1 MNVLISKRVWKIL
14 PFIIMLGLIGV
25 ILFGLYH
32 DADIRYALI
41 SSKDEADIKYAEY
54 TIKNTCEFGWYF
66 ENARTNG
73 GAGELYDHSMG
84 DFIQFSIVRLLGCF
98 TDNVDLIYNIMYF
111 ATYFLCAVSMY
122 IVARLLQ
129 MSRTTSAV
137 MGMLFTFLPWHQLR
151 LHHLFS
157 SVFYVIVPIAVLISI
172 WIADGQVWGEKTVT
186 LGKISINKKYT
197 WICILVIFTSI
208 TDVMWSAFNCYV
220 LAIAIFIS
228 AFRDQTAK
236 SVFRNIKLLLL
247 EILGTIAMYSP
258 VLIHYIRTGVNTKA
272 AAYTRSADQA
282 EHYGMKLINLLMPRA
297 NHRIQKL
304 ADISEIYKNH
314 VGENENINISLGI
327 IVSVGFALLLFQ
339 LMKREKEKEI
349 SSLAVLNIGTILVGT
364 VGGIGAIVAYLV
376 PQIRTYNR
384 ISLYIAAYSIIYLG
398 IISEK
403 LREKTKKTVWIT
415 LLFLVTAVA
424 VFDSTVKYDNEYQ
437 KSVIAE
443 TDSTEKFVAEIES
456 VMPKGTRIYELP
468 YMMFPEGGGYDLV
481 DGYLY
486 SDHLIWSFGSIKGTK
501 EAAWQEKLSQ
511 ISVEELCEQITLEDY
526 RGIYVDLNYMNKS
539 ETYDAGSFVTD
550 MTNFLGEEP
559 IYSEDG
565 TKCFW
570 NITSF
575 SESYLRQIGTA
586 NKDYYKMPFVSNI
599 EGFSDKSVDGDG
611 LEFRWCDGN
620 GIITVCNR
628 TNVAREA
635 ILSFR
640 VNSYADYDN
649 KMMLYLQDESYLINV
664 SGNYKENDQK
674 VVNITLDL
682 QPGDNQIYLKS
693 DLDVLEEPKG
703 IIKKTFMIKD
713 FKVTWK

>member
-282 EHYGMKLINLLMPRA
+282 
-297 NHRIQKL
+297 
-304 ADISEIYKNH
+304 AD
-314 VGENENINISLGI
+314 L
-327 IVSVGFALLLFQ
+327 
-339 LMKREKEKEI
+339 
-349 SSLAVLNIGTILVGT
+349 
-364 VGGIGAIVAYLV
+364 
-376 PQIRTYNR
+376 
-384 ISLYIAAYSIIYLG
+384 
-398 IISEK
+398 
-403 LREKTKKTVWIT
+403 
-415 LLFLVTAVA
+415 
-424 VFDSTVKYDNEYQ
+424 
-437 KSVIAE
+437 
-443 TDSTEKFVAEIES
+443 KF
-456 VMPKGTRIYELP
+456 
-468 YMMFPEGGGYDLV
+468 
-481 DGYLY
+481 
-486 SDHLIWSFGSIKGTK
+486 
-501 EAAWQEKLSQ
+501 
-511 ISVEELCEQITLEDY
+511 
-526 RGIYVDLNYMNKS
+526 
-539 ETYDAGSFVTD
+539 
-550 MTNFLGEEP
+550 
-559 IYSEDG
+559 
-565 TKCFW
+565 
-570 NITSF
+570 
-575 SESYLRQIGTA
+575 
-586 NKDYYKMPFVSNI
+586 
-599 EGFSDKSVDGDG
+599 
-611 LEFRWCDGN
+611 
-620 GIITVCNR
+620 
-628 TNVAREA
+628 
-635 ILSFR
+635 
-640 VNSYADYDN
+640 
-649 KMMLYLQDESYLINV
+649 
-664 SGNYKENDQK
+664 
-674 VVNITLDL
+674 
-682 QPGDNQIYLKS
+682 
-693 DLDVLEEPKG
+693 
-703 IIKKTFMIKD
+703 
-713 FKVTWK
+713 